1 MDILYT
7 PRLELVPITLPM
19 IEAVW
24 EGDRRRAERLAEA
37 RLPEAWPGRAL
48 VERAFSA
55 DIEAVRRDPE
65 TRLWGDRLLIAR
77 DGGER
82 RVVGSVVF
90 HGRPPD
96 GIAEV
101 GYGVEA
107 ESQGQGY
114 ATEGTAAC
122 VEWALEQPGILAV
135 QATTLPWHRASL
147 RVIEKLGMVKVDSRD
162 HELLGELYV
171 FEVRRGCERP
181 ASATLS
187 RPELRP

>member
-1 MDILYT
+1 MADIIYT

-24 EGDRRRAERLAEA
+24 AGDRRRAEQLADA

-55 DIEAVRRDPE
+55 DIEAVRQDPD
-65 TRLWGDRLLIAR
+65 TRLWGDRLLISR
-77 DGGER
+77 QGER

-90 HGRPPD
+90 HGRPSD
-96 GIAEV
+96 GVAEV
-101 GYGVEA
+101 GYGIEA
-107 ESQGQGY
+107 ESQGLGY

-122 VEWALEQPGILAV
+122 VEWALAQPGIVAV
-135 QATTLPWHRASL
+135 TATTLPWHRASL

-171 FEVRRGCERP
+171 FEVRRGCER
-181 ASATLS
+181 
-187 RPELRP
+187 RPSSTIVRTELRP